1 VTFLTFLY
9 THSFLIGSSHMEKHR
24 IKIRCL
30 LAQETEIKLRM
41 YNMQTVLFNLTN
53 IVDIPHSDTLNSP
66 SECNQS

>member
-1 VTFLTFLY
+1 MC
-9 THSFLIGSSHMEKHR
+9 IQKCQESHHNDMQTTINTLVVNFK
-24 IKIRCL
+24 
-30 LAQETEIKLRM
+30 QRM